1 VGIVG
6 SVGRKRI
13 HTPSAHLPICPPTI
27 HHPPFTI
34 HHSPFTIHHSPFTI
48 HHSPFT
54 IHHSLMEN
62 KFSQYWVRANQWFY
76 RTADRALDE
85 AYKAALKIK
94 AIEDEHFGGKITIPT
109 QATGN
114 QVATYFQNDLNK
126 YLNITRIRLAEFQ
139 TSRTVTGNNYPQPL
153 DSQQFD
159 SRGFSDINPYT
170 QDIEYEAR
178 ILEKLSFIDEIL
190 TRYADPAQIDD
201 LSITDNIIPPDE
213 LEALIIDRPESAKFK
228 HQLNASLDRRQSNNM
243 PNRPDENINNNRA
256 IIDPSLIKT
265 FRRIQQDLNPKA
277 ETQVLENYRFHQG
290 KTRTALRFILM
301 LILVPLLVQ
310 YISKIVVV
318 GPAVNFYR
326 ISHHSDVFLNVN
338 LEREAFD
345 EMELF
350 EKKLK
355 FQHMVGLPPQLTT
368 AQMEEKVK
376 EKAEEIKVDFY
387 RQSAEAVK
395 NWFADILAIGAFA
408 WLITHSK
415 QQISVL
421 KSFID
426 DLIYGLSDTA
436 KAFIIILLTDTFV
449 GFHSPHGWEIILEA
463 TAKHLGIPE
472 NREFNSLFISTF
484 PVLIDTIFKYWIFR
498 YLTGQS
504 PSAVAT
510 YKTMNE

>member
-1 VGIVG
+1 
-6 SVGRKRI
+6 
-13 HTPSAHLPICPPTI
+13 
-27 HHPPFTI
+27 
-34 HHSPFTIHHSPFTI
+34 
-48 HHSPFT
+48 
-54 IHHSLMEN
+54 MESFLVN
-62 KFSQYWVRANQWFY
+62 KFSRYWVRANQWFY

-94 AIEDEHFGGKITIPT
+94 AIEDEHFGGKIAIPT
-109 QATGN
+109 QSTGN

-126 YLNITRIRLAEFQ
+126 YLNIARIRLAEFQ
-139 TSRTVTGNNYPQPL
+139 TSRTVTGNNYPQPP

-190 TRYADPAQIDD
+190 TRYANPAQIDD
-201 LSITDNIIPPDE
+201 SLDRSIADNIIPPNE
-213 LEALIIDRPESAKFK
+213 LDALIVDRPESAKFK
-228 HQLNASLDRRQSNNM
+228 HQSNASLDRRQSNSM
-243 PNRPDENINNNRA
+243 PNRLDRSDENINNTRA

-318 GPAVNFYR
+318 GPVVNSYR
-326 ISHHSDVFLNVN
+326 NSHQSDIFLNVN
-338 LEREAFD
+338 LEKEAFE

-368 AQMEEKVK
+368 EQMEEKVK
-376 EKAEEIKVDFY
+376 EKAQEIKVDFY

-395 NWFADILAIGAFA
+395 NWFADILAILAFA

-449 GFHSPHGWEIILEA
+449 GFHSPHGWEIILEG
-463 TAKHLGIPE
+463 TAKHLGIAE
-472 NREFNSLFISTF
+472 NHEFNSLFIATF